1 MSAPPPPPTTR
12 VGAPG
17 PGPKPAVRRQRSGW
31 ALTARTAGDALALL
45 AVAVMV
51 AHAFLVEGYVISSG
65 SMAPG
70 LFGYHKRVVCPSCAH
85 SFARGIN
92 FDGVAGLPGRMTA
105 GEGDEAPTR
114 PVTFAH
120 CPNCG
125 QPEIDVTAAPDT
137 QGDQLLVLKHAFAW
151 RDPRRWEVVVFRHPE
166 DARQAYVKRVVG
178 LPGEAVR
185 VSGGD
190 VWADG
195 ELCRKPLVT
204 QRAVR
209 IPVYDPAFAP
219 RPDEAPEP
227 RWSGDGWVREELRD
241 GDAPTVRFATAEFD
255 APPAADAPAADDVPA
270 ADDAAPADEGESRG
284 GWRRL
289 TYRHVLAAGG
299 THETAVTIDPPP
311 RRFTWD
317 EPRLPVAY
325 DFDPITNTLSC
336 RGVLSGAD
344 ACRLRRLSRDP
355 RWRDAVQELADRSQ
369 FAPITDDYG
378 YNHAPD
384 PRFEARVRDFA
395 ASLSADLSRDA
406 DAALALQ
413 LTDGHRTFLLVADRA
428 DRERRPTGTLSLFEL
443 DAVGHPIGAAL
454 RSVALPAAV
463 AAGPVSFEFSLF
475 DRQAVAAVDGV
486 QPFAPV
492 LFERPEDAPPPGAS
506 PALVG
511 GRGAVAVTEL
521 MLYRDVHYT
530 RGRAVH
536 GVEEDYRLGEGELF
550 VLGDNSPVS
559 LDSRGWSDGA
569 VPERLL
575 VGKPFIVHLPS
586 KPGTLSW
593 GDSSTTVRIPD
604 PARIRYVR

>member
-1 MSAPPPPPTTR
+1 MTASPPPPTTR

-17 PGPKPAVRRQRSGW
+17 PGPEPAARRPRSGW
-31 ALTARTAGDALALL
+31 ALTARTAADSLALL

-70 LFGYHKRVVCPSCAH
+70 LFGYHKRVTCPSCTH
-85 SFARGIN
+85 SFARGVS

-105 GEGDEAPTR
+105 GEGDGDGTPAR

-125 QPEIDVTAAPDT
+125 QPEIDVSAAPDT

-178 LPGEAVR
+178 LPGEAIR
-185 VSGGD
+185 VAGGD
-190 VWADG
+190 VWANG
-195 ELCRKPLVT
+195 ELCRKPLTT

-209 IPVYDPAFAP
+209 IPVYDPAHAP
-219 RPDEAPEP
+219 RPDDAPEP
-227 RWSGDGWVREELRD
+227 RWSGDGWVRTELPD
-241 GDAPTVRFATAEFD
+241 GDAPTVRFATAEY
-255 APPAADAPAADDVPA
+255 
-270 ADDAAPADEGESRG
+270 DAAPDAAAPQADADADGPSRAE
-284 GWRRL
+284 WRRL
-289 TYRHVLAAGG
+289 SYRHVLAAGG
-299 THETAVTIDPPP
+299 THETAVQVDPPP
-311 RRFTWD
+311 RSFEWD

-355 RWRDAVQELADRSQ
+355 RWRDAVKELAARSH

-384 PRFEARVRDFA
+384 PRFEARALDFA
-395 ASLSADLSRDA
+395 LSLSADLSRDP

-413 LTDGHRTFLLVADRA
+413 LTDGNRTFLLVADRA
-428 DRERRPTGTLSLFEL
+428 DRDRRPTGTLSLFEL
-443 DAVGHPIGAAL
+443 DAAGRPLGAAL
-454 RSVALPAAV
+454 RSVALPASV
-463 AAGPVSFEFSLF
+463 AAGPVELEFSLF
-475 DRQAVAAVDGV
+475 DRQAVAAVNGV

-492 LFERPEDAPPPGAS
+492 EFDRPDDAPPPGPG
-506 PALVG
+506 PALLG
-511 GRGAVAVTEL
+511 GRGAVAVTDL

-559 LDSRGWSDGA
+559 LDSRGWNDGA

-593 GDSSTTVRIPD
+593 GDASTTVRIPD